1 MEASKT
7 NPRTCVLPWCNRNSD
22 EGRSFSRLPTDTK
35 FRAHLK
41 CHKSVDNDPFFARSD
56 VLEGKEM
63 RVCREHI
70 PRAPLTIGLDGD
82 SLPTQECSDVLHGD
96 GSHKLRAHR

>member
-41 CHKSVDNDPFFARSD
+41 CHKSVDNDPFFARID

-70 PRAPLTIGLDGD
+70 TRVDGRFLA
-82 SLPTQECSDVLHGD
+82 SALGPGPALGTRRGKC
-96 GSHKLRAHR
+96 